1 MFSQI
6 ETSDSPGGT
15 TPPRTRR
22 LLVWLLAGAAAVVV
36 LLVVAA
42 IVALRTV
49 DLSGF
54 TGTVLAAVQRET
66 GRQLTVGKGP
76 YLRVSL
82 SPFVV
87 AEDVTFANATWGSR
101 KEMLRVKRVE
111 LTLRL
116 LPLLHG
122 EIVVGRLV
130 LVEPDLLLETN
141 EKGEGNWVFAQPD
154 QAVSAEKPGGE
165 GTLAARLGIREARMT
180 DALLA
185 YRDGCAGWRAGVV
198 VPRLSLVSSRTM
210 RGNLD
215 LDGSL
220 TLGRATVSVAGAIGG
235 LDAVLGSRPFPLRL
249 ALSTKGATANLDG
262 TIQRVRDLVGVD
274 LKAIL
279 EVSDPPALAASLG
292 EALPRLA
299 PFRIECQ
306 VRDSGKG
313 WAVDPLHVT
322 AGRNSVSGSVGYV
335 MGCPRSRITLDLRA
349 PRVDLPELMGTG
361 TSAETPSKAPSAKVG
376 KIFPSEPLRLD
387 VLKAFDGN
395 AGLRVE
401 SLVLPSGAEVQA
413 FAARAVLVNGRLTVD
428 PLSLTLGGGRIT
440 GSLRLDA
447 GRRQAFAAN
456 LTGNDVE
463 LRALLGLL
471 GVRAGVS
478 GGPTDLTVALTGS
491 GGSMHDWMASLSGKF
506 RIVVG
511 QGHLEGEA
519 LSLGADVLTEAFA
532 KVNPAQKRDQSTEL
546 RCAVVN
552 VPVEGGVVRLDRRVA
567 AETSKINVVVG
578 GTVNLGAEML
588 DVGFRS
594 KATQGLGLGLANF
607 AGAVRI
613 NGPFTNPALG
623 LDAEGT
629 AAAATT
635 LHSAIRTRG
644 RSLVQDRIQDLLF
657 AESPCK
663 AALSE
668 APPPRRSLFDLFR
681 RR

>member
-1 MFSQI
+1 VSSQV
-6 ETSDSPGGT
+6 ETFNPPRGT
-15 TPPRTRR
+15 TPNRTRR
-22 LLVWLLAGAAAVVV
+22 LLVWLLVAGAALAALLAVAVVV
-36 LLVVAA
+36 
-42 IVALRTV
+42 ALHTV

-54 TGTVLAAVQRET
+54 TSTILATVQRET

-82 SPFVV
+82 SPSVV
-87 AEDVTFANATWGSR
+87 VEDVTFANATWGSR

-116 LPLLHG
+116 LPLLRG
-122 EIVVGRLV
+122 EVLVGRLV

-141 EKGEGNWVFAQPD
+141 RKGEGNWVFAQPD
-154 QAVSAEKPGGE
+154 QTVSAEKPGGE
-165 GTLAARLGIREARMT
+165 GTLAARLAIREARMT

-185 YRDGCAGWRAGVV
+185 YRDGCADWRAGVG
-198 VPRLSLVSSRTM
+198 VPRLRLVSSRTVSH
-210 RGNLD
+210 GLD
-215 LDGSL
+215 LAATL
-220 TLGRATVSVAGAIGG
+220 TLDRATVLVSGAIGG
-235 LDAVLGSRPFPLRL
+235 PDAVLGSRPFPLKL
-249 ALSTKGATANLDG
+249 ALSTKGATANLEG
-262 TIQRVRDLVGVD
+262 TIQRFRDLVGVD
-274 LKAIL
+274 LKAVL
-279 EVSDPPALAASLG
+279 EVSDPAALGASLG
-292 EALPRLA
+292 ATLPRLV

-306 VRDSGKG
+306 LRDSGKG
-313 WAVDPLHVT
+313 WALDPVHAT
-322 AGRNSVSGSVGYV
+322 AGRSSVSGSVGYV
-335 MGCPRSRITLDLRA
+335 TGCPRSKISLDLRA
-349 PRVDLPELMGTG
+349 PLVDLRELTGASAKTPGAPG
-361 TSAETPSKAPSAKVG
+361 TSAPKPTKV
-376 KIFPSEPLRLD
+376 FSSEPLALGA
-387 VLKAFDGN
+387 LNAFD
-395 AGLRVE
+395 ATARVRVDT
-401 SLVLPSGAEVQA
+401 LVLPNGTRGQA
-413 FAARAVLVNGRLTVD
+413 LAASALLANGRLAMD
-428 PLSLTLGGGRIT
+428 PVSLSLGGGRIT

-456 LTGNDVE
+456 LTGNGVE
-463 LRALLGLL
+463 LRPLLGLL
-471 GVRAGVS
+471 AGRAAVG

-491 GGSMHDWMASLSGKF
+491 GGSLHDWMASLSGKL

-511 QGHLEGEA
+511 PGHLEGEA

-532 KVNPAQKRDQSTEL
+532 RVSPGQKTGQSTEL

-552 VPVEGGVVRLDRRVA
+552 LRVEGGVVRLDRRVA

-613 NGPFTNPALG
+613 TGPFTNPALG

-629 AAAATT
+629 AAAAAT
-635 LHSAIRTRG
+635 LRSAVRTRG

-668 APPPRRSLFDLFR
+668 APSPRRSLFDLLR

>member
-1 MFSQI
+1 MLSQV
-6 ETSDSPGGT
+6 ETSGSPPSI
-15 TPPRTRR
+15 TPPRTHR
-22 LLVWLLAGAAAVVV
+22 LLLWLLASAAAVVA
-36 LLVVAA
+36 LFVVAA
-42 IVALRTV
+42 VVALRTV

-54 TGTVLAAVQRET
+54 TGTILAAVQRET
-66 GRQLTVGKGP
+66 GRQLTVAKGP

-82 SPFVV
+82 SPSLV

-111 LTLRL
+111 LRVKL

-141 EKGEGNWVFAQPD
+141 GKGEANWVLARPD
-154 QAVSAEKPGGE
+154 QAVSAEKSGGG
-165 GTLAARLGIREARMT
+165 GTLAAHLGIREARMT

-198 VPRLSLVSSRTM
+198 VPRLSLVSSRTV

-215 LDGSL
+215 LEGAL
-220 TLGRATVSVAGAIGG
+220 TLGRATVSVSGAIGG
-235 LDAVLGSRPFPLRL
+235 PDAVLGSRPFPLKL
-249 ALSTKGATANLDG
+249 VLSTKGATANLEG

-274 LKAIL
+274 VKAGF
-279 EVSDPPALAASLG
+279 EVSDPPALATSLG
-292 EALPRLA
+292 ARLPRLA
-299 PFRIECQ
+299 PFRIDCR

-313 WAVDPLHVT
+313 WGLDPVDVT
-322 AGRNSVSGSVGYV
+322 VGRSSVSGSVGYV

-349 PRVDLPELMGTG
+349 SLVDLRELTG
-361 TSAETPSKAPSAKVG
+361 VSAHAEGARRTSAPKPTKLFS
-376 KIFPSEPLRLD
+376 SEPLALGA
-387 VLKAFDGN
+387 LNAFD
-395 AGLRVE
+395 ATARVRVDT
-401 SLVLPSGAEVQA
+401 LVLPDGTRGQA
-413 FAARAVLVNGRLTVD
+413 LAASALLANGRLTVD
-428 PLSLTLGGGRIT
+428 PFSLGLGGGRIT
-440 GSLRLDA
+440 GSLRLNA
-447 GRRQAFAAN
+447 GRKPSFAAN
-456 LTGNDVE
+456 LTGNDLQ
-463 LRALLGLL
+463 LRALLGLMA
-471 GVRAGVS
+471 VRADVS

-491 GGSMHDWMASLSGKF
+491 GGSLHDWLASLGGKL

-511 QGHLEGEA
+511 PGHLEGEA
-519 LSLGADVLTEAFA
+519 LSLGGDVLTEAFA
-532 KVNPAQKRDQSTEL
+532 KVNPAQKADQSTEL

-567 AETSKINVVVG
+567 METSTFNLVAG
-578 GTVNLGAEML
+578 GTLDLGTEML

-594 KATQGLGLGLANF
+594 KATRGLGLGLANF

-613 NGPFTNPALG
+613 KGPFTNPALA

-629 AAAATT
+629 TAAVAT
-635 LHSAIRTRG
+635 LHSAVTTRG

-657 AESPCK
+657 AKSPCK

-668 APPPRRSLFDLFR
+668 ASPSRRSLFDLFR

>member
-1 MFSQI
+1 MSSQV
-6 ETSDSPGGT
+6 ETSNPPGGT
-15 TPPRTRR
+15 TPNRARR
-22 LLVWLLAGAAAVVV
+22 LLVWLLTGAAAAVV

-42 IVALRTV
+42 VVALRTV

-54 TGTVLAAVQRET
+54 TGTILAAVQRET

-76 YLRVSL
+76 YLRISL
-82 SPFVV
+82 SPSLV
-87 AEDVTFANATWGSR
+87 AEDVTFGNATWGSR

-130 LVEPDLLLETN
+130 LVEPDFLLETN
-141 EKGEGNWVFAQPD
+141 EKGEGNWVFASAPK
-154 QAVSAEKPGGE
+154 AASAETPGGE
-165 GTLAARLGIREARMT
+165 GALAARLRIREVRMT

-185 YRDGCAGWRAGVV
+185 YRDGCAGWRAGGV
-198 VPRLSLVSSRTM
+198 VPRLSLVSSRTV

-215 LDGSL
+215 LEGAL
-220 TLGRATVSVAGAIGG
+220 TLRRATVSVSGAIGG
-235 LDAVLGSRPFPLRL
+235 LDAVLGSRPLPVKL
-249 ALSTKGATANLDG
+249 ALSTNGAAANLEG
-262 TIQRVRDLVGVD
+262 TIQLVRDLVGVD

-279 EVSDPPALAASLG
+279 DVSDPPALAAALG
-292 EALPRLA
+292 ATLPRLA

-313 WAVDPLHVT
+313 WALGPVRVT
-322 AGRNSVSGSVGYV
+322 AGRSSVSGSVGYV
-335 MGCPRSRITLDLRA
+335 MGCPRSRISLDLTA
-349 PRVDLPELMGTG
+349 PLVDLRELTGASARTAGVPG
-361 TSAETPSKAPSAKVG
+361 TSAPKPTKFFS
-376 KIFPSEPLRLD
+376 SEPLALGA
-387 VLKAFDGN
+387 LN
-395 AGLRVE
+395 AIDATARVRVDT
-401 SLVLPSGAEVQA
+401 LVLPDGTRGQVL
-413 FAARAVLVNGRLTVD
+413 AASALLANGRLTVD
-428 PLSLTLGGGRIT
+428 PLSLTLGGGRIA

-447 GRRQAFAAN
+447 GGRQAFAAN
-456 LTGNDVE
+456 LTGNGVE

-478 GGPTDLTVALTGS
+478 GGPTDFTLALTGS
-491 GGSMHDWMASLSGKF
+491 GGSLHDWMASLSGKF
-506 RIVVG
+506 RTVVG
-511 QGHLEGEA
+511 PGHIEGAA
-519 LSLGADVLTEAFA
+519 LKFGGDVLTGALEA
-532 KVNPAQKRDQSTEL
+532 VNPFGETDTSTEL
-546 RCAVVN
+546 RCAVIN
-552 VPVEGGVVRLDRRVA
+552 AAAEGGVVRLDRRVA
-567 AETSKINVVVG
+567 LETSRINVVLG
-578 GTVNLGAEML
+578 GTVNLGTEML

-594 KATQGLGLGLANF
+594 KATQGLGLGLARF
-607 AGAVRI
+607 AGAARI
-613 NGPFTNPALG
+613 TGPLTNPALG

-635 LHSAIRTRG
+635 LHSAVRTRG
-644 RSLVQDRIQDLLF
+644 RSLVQDRIRDLLL